1 MQAIDL
7 NLRISSTHRAQ
18 LAVLPRVGLH
28 PVRGA
33 TRCRASTGP
42 KSTLSGKSPIEQPAR
57 LWGRPGAVSS
67 EPATSTST
75 QHRGGR
81 PDGPDD
87 DKPTWGVFDLA
98 RYGERWDVPW
108 GAGRV
113 AGGMALWFGSFVGVG
128 FVLVPQ
134 LYRAAGVSL
143 YDLPPEDKATFT
155 LVCQAV
161 ETAVSLLLVRL
172 LTAGPI
178 ARSGASEQQL
188 GLFNFSPA
196 APFSKP
202 RGWAF
207 WGLCGV
213 LASPA
218 VVGGMASLLGAVGYE
233 KAVGGQ
239 GTVDGV
245 AGMIDLDLPT
255 YLSLLAVT
263 GVLAPILEETVFRGF
278 LLTSLTRFMP
288 TWAAVVASSGFFG
301 LAHLSPRDLPVL
313 SALGLLLG
321 WSYVRS
327 RNLLTPILIHGAWN
341 SGVLTVLFW
350 LASEGVDVQQL
361 ISDLREA
368 AAAAS

>member
-143 YDLPPEDKATFT
+143 YDLPPE
-155 LVCQAV
+155 
-161 ETAVSLLLVRL
+161 VR
-172 LTAGPI
+172 TQ
-178 ARSGASEQQL
+178 RSWS
-188 GLFNFSPA
+188 
-196 APFSKP
+196 
-202 RGWAF
+202 
-207 WGLCGV
+207 
-213 LASPA
+213 
-218 VVGGMASLLGAVGYE
+218 GG
-233 KAVGGQ
+233 
-239 GTVDGV
+239 
-245 AGMIDLDLPT
+245 
-255 YLSLLAVT
+255 
-263 GVLAPILEETVFRGF
+263 
-278 LLTSLTRFMP
+278 
-288 TWAAVVASSGFFG
+288 
-301 LAHLSPRDLPVL
+301 
-313 SALGLLLG
+313 
-321 WSYVRS
+321 
-327 RNLLTPILIHGAWN
+327 
-341 SGVLTVLFW
+341 
-350 LASEGVDVQQL
+350 
-361 ISDLREA
+361 
-368 AAAAS
+368 